1 MTKVAKWSIG
11 IGAGLVCFDQCIYD
25 GRTVSVVSSHILV
38 DGGERA
44 VIFDRFRG
52 VLPKTIKE
60 GTHFKIP
67 FIQVEK
73 GREA

>member
-25 GRTVSVVSSHILV
+25 GRAIPLNLAHSLV

-67 FIQVEK
+67 FIQVEM
-73 GREA
+73 GRAT